1 MDYRKAHSRRLAHG
15 LTSAPMTSRFR
26 RIFQAAG
33 IAAGWPWLLP
43 RLAFVLFA
51 GAVLGLFWLTE
62 RSDREEQRA
71 TLISDVLWLEQDLRF
86 HLIRNEERLG
96 QIQARQAGNPALFDN
111 LARVLL
117 ANGTGLRQVIWVDTA
132 GEVIGALPSPTD
144 GYLVGEAAGSVPSL
158 ETFRLARS
166 LGKPAYSPAYPI
178 VDGDWQFEV
187 HVPVFENGLF
197 AGMSVGAYSI
207 RAILDSAVPWWLAE
221 RYRIQIR
228 DNTSALLGSRTK
240 VSAETREGDYEI
252 PFDPPGRG
260 ISIQAVPYR
269 TPASP
274 AGRILSAAVG
284 VLAILVL
291 ASFWALRRHV
301 QGRLAAEQALRAEH
315 RFRKAMENSVE
326 TGLRARDLQGRIT
339 YVNPAFCRMVGWGAE
354 ELVGRGP
361 PMPYWIEDELQTT
374 RTIHDR
380 ILSGHGPE
388 AGFEIRLKHRDG
400 HVFWVLIHEAPLIDE
415 NGMQTGWMGSVV
427 DLTDRK
433 RVEELAR
440 QHQERIQASARLVA
454 MGEMASSIAHEI
466 NQPLAAI
473 ASYNAGC
480 LNLLKSGQADVEGL
494 TGALGKS
501 VEQAQRAGRIIRRI
515 YEFVRRS
522 EPRSEPIQVAPF
534 VDEAISMTR
543 ADAVRLG
550 FRIGV
555 KTDENLPSLT
565 GDRVLLAQ
573 ALFNLLRNAVDS
585 MRDTTVTDPSIEISV
600 RTVNDG
606 VEVAV
611 ADRGTGIPAEA
622 AARLFEPFYTTK
634 AEGMGMG
641 LNITRSIIESHRGR
655 LWYEANQGGG
665 SVFKFFL
672 PARNR

>member
-1 MDYRKAHSRRLAHG
+1 MN
-15 LTSAPMTSRFR
+15 PRFR

-33 IAAGWPWLLP
+33 VAAGWPWVLP

-86 HLIRNEERLG
+86 HLVRNEERLG
-96 QIQARQAGNPALFDN
+96 QIQTRQAGNPALFEN

-117 ANGTGLRQVIWVDTA
+117 ANGTGLRQIMWVNAEGSVIR
-132 GEVIGALPSPTD
+132 ALPAPTD
-144 GYLVGEAAGSVPSL
+144 GYLVGEASGAVPSV

-166 LGKPAYSPAYPI
+166 LGKPAYGPAYPI
-178 VDGDWQFEV
+178 VDDDWQFEV
-187 HVPVFENGLF
+187 HVPVFENGVF
-197 AGMSVGAYSI
+197 SGMSVGAYSI

-260 ISIQAVPYR
+260 ISILAVPYR

-274 AGRILSAAVG
+274 ASRILSAAVG
-284 VLAILVL
+284 VLAVLVL

-315 RFRKAMENSVE
+315 QFRKAMENSVE

-361 PMPYWIEDELQTT
+361 PMPYWAEDELEAT
-374 RTIHDR
+374 RKIHDR

-427 DLTDRK
+427 DVTDRK

-480 LNLLKSGQADVEGL
+480 LNLLKSGQVDVDGL

-522 EPRSEPIQVAPF
+522 EPRSEPIQVAQF

-543 ADAVRLG
+543 ADAARLG
-550 FRIGV
+550 LRIDV
-555 KTDENLPSLT
+555 RTEENLPSLT

-585 MRDTTVTDPSIEISV
+585 MRDAAAADPSIGILV
-600 RTVNDG
+600 RTVNEG
-606 VEVAV
+606 IEVGV
-611 ADRGTGIPAEA
+611 ADRGTGISREA

-641 LNITRSIIESHRGR
+641 LKITRSIIESHHGR
-655 LWYEANQGGG
+655 LWYEENIGGG
-665 SVFKFFL
+665 STFKFFL
-672 PARNR
+672 PASHR